1 MFAIKISQFKYDT
14 FISKFKSLLQY
25 AWLIFS
31 KSVYEHYFL
40 ASFKY
45 LMMQVQN
52 ETRNFVCIFIIF
64 IRKLKSPRQQRKK
77 AHFSYSKLLFVSLF
91 ENSSKNID
99 FSQIIMSYVFH
110 PEKKYPIQ
118 ENVNY
123 AYPSQNQP
131 PPSYESSGRN
141 AGFTFNAQYSDN
153 SQQRQVGSFSL
164 SFVFIWGYLSF
175 IAFSIHNTMTSL
187 CIFFRGHKSIIS
199 DEIKGAFIFF

>member
-1 MFAIKISQFKYDT
+1 
-14 FISKFKSLLQY
+14 
-25 AWLIFS
+25 
-31 KSVYEHYFL
+31 
-40 ASFKY
+40 
-45 LMMQVQN
+45 MMQVQN

-123 AYPSQNQP
+123 AYSSQNQP
-131 PPSYESSGRN
+131 PPSYESSERN
-141 AGFTFNAQYSDN
+141 AGFTFNTQYSDN
-153 SQQRQVGSFSL
+153 SQQRQVGSFSFEVIYHSSL
-164 SFVFIWGYLSF
+164 SPFI
-175 IAFSIHNTMTSL
+175 IQ
-187 CIFFRGHKSIIS
+187 
-199 DEIKGAFIFF
+199 